1 MKKTAEPATV
11 RARMSAAER
20 REQILDI
27 TRRVADAEGF
37 GAVSIERVA
46 AECGVTRTLI
56 YQQFT
61 SLAGL
66 LEALVDREFARAS
79 HAFLRAVMPASPDQ
93 QDRFV
98 SAMAGVLRA
107 VDDDPATWR
116 MFLMPSEGG
125 PPELYEKLAQGQSL
139 TRQYFAA
146 LFASLSPETRLH
158 ASPDPELTIHLM
170 HVIGDELVRLR
181 LRDPEKYTV
190 ERLLRQFTWIAG
202 EALGRK
208 AAQSP

>member
-1 MKKTAEPATV
+1 MTMKKDTAPPV
-11 RARMSAAER
+11 RQRMSATQR
-20 REQILDI
+20 REQLLDA
-27 TRRVADAEGF
+27 TRRLVDTEGF
-37 GAVSIERVA
+37 RAATIERVA
-46 AECGVTRTLI
+46 AECGVTRTRI

-61 SLAGL
+61 SLPGL
-66 LEALVDREFARAS
+66 LVALVDREHARAS

-181 LRDPEKYTV
+181 LRDPEKYK
-190 ERLLRQFTWIAG
+190 I
-202 EALGRK
+202 GR
-208 AAQSP
+208 AHV

>member
-1 MKKTAEPATV
+1 MMKKESV
-11 RARMSAAER
+11 SGRQRMSAADR
-20 REQILDI
+20 RAQLLDA

-37 GAVSIERVA
+37 GAVTIERIA

-61 SLAGL
+61 SLDGL

-79 HAFLRAVMPASPDQ
+79 HAFLRAVMPSSPDQ
-93 QDRFV
+93 QDRFLA
-98 SAMAGVLRA
+98 AMAGVLRA
-107 VDDDPATWR
+107 VDEDPATWR

-125 PPELYEKLAQGQSL
+125 PPGLYEKLAQGQAL
-139 TRQYFAA
+139 TRQYFTA

-181 LRDPEKYTV
+181 LRDPQVYTV
-190 ERLLRQFTWIAG
+190 ERLLAQFRWIAG
-202 EALGRK
+202 EALGR
-208 AAQSP
+208 ASAVS

>member
-1 MKKTAEPATV
+1 MKNESV
-11 RARMSAAER
+11 SGRQRMSAADR
-20 REQILDI
+20 RAQLLDA

-37 GAVSIERVA
+37 GAVTIERVA

-61 SLAGL
+61 SLGGL

-79 HAFLRAVMPASPDQ
+79 HAFLRAVMPSSPDQ
-93 QDRFV
+93 QDRFMA
-98 SAMAGVLRA
+98 AMAGVLRA
-107 VDDDPATWR
+107 VDEDPATWR

-125 PPELYEKLAQGQSL
+125 PPELYEKLAQGQAL

-181 LRDPEKYTV
+181 LRDPQTYTV
-190 ERLLRQFTWIAG
+190 ERLMAQFRWIAG
-202 EALGRK
+202 EALGRR
-208 AAQSP
+208 SGD

>member
-1 MKKTAEPATV
+1 MKNESV
-11 RARMSAAER
+11 SGRQRMSAADR
-20 REQILDI
+20 RAQLLDA

-37 GAVSIERVA
+37 GAVTIERIA

-61 SLAGL
+61 SLGGL

-79 HAFLRAVMPASPDQ
+79 HAFLRAVMPSSPDQ
-93 QDRFV
+93 QDRFMA
-98 SAMAGVLRA
+98 AMAGVLRA
-107 VDDDPATWR
+107 VDEDPATWR

-125 PPELYEKLAQGQSL
+125 PPELYEKLAQGQAL

-146 LFASLSPETRLH
+146 LFVSLSPETRLH

-181 LRDPEKYTV
+181 LRDPQTYTV
-190 ERLLRQFTWIAG
+190 ERLMAQFRWIAG
-202 EALGRK
+202 EALGRR
-208 AAQSP
+208 SGD